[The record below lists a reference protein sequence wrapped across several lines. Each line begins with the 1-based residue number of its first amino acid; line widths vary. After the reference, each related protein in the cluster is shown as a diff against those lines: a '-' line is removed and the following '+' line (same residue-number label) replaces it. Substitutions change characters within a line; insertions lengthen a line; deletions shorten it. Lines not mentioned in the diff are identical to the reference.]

1 MISVKKYE
9 IEMHW
14 IKIPNSLHQL
24 ENKFPNKSLIISGC
38 LDTICLHID
47 TNSDF
52 AQIVTKQG
60 IDMQKL
66 KNNCIDNLFSM
77 HHQVIK

>member
-14 IKIPNSLHQL
+14 IKIPNCPHQL

-38 LDTICLHID
+38 LVTICLHID
-47 TNSDF
+47 TNFDF

-60 IDMQKL
+60 IDMQKIE
-66 KNNCIDNLFSM
+66 K
-77 HHQVIK
+77 